1 MNRQPLSNFSL
12 CRDNLRISFIALIYA
27 VLGIVNTSA
36 HWRVYWQMSHTMQL
50 IGYIAGIILM
60 TAGTI
65 YALIFLFMGVVE
77 SINRSKL
84 STLLPQM
91 GGVFLD
97 LLFLMLN
104 IPVLNTMSGILFD
117 GDTGSSFNLGLP
129 VTLAV
134 IAICNLAANVWLLRK
149 VKDTGFEIGGKYSP
163 YVLFRDEDAKSKSN
177 SVAPQPVKKRVA
189 FCPHCGS
196 PVKEGDQF
204 CGTCGKELPK
214 EAE

>member
-1 MNRQPLSNFSL
+1 MNKQPLSNFSL
-12 CRDNLRISFIALIYA
+12 CRDNLRISFIALVYA
-27 VLGIVNTSA
+27 VLGIVNASA
-36 HWRVYWQMSHTMQL
+36 HWHVYWQMSHTLQL
-50 IGYIAGIILM
+50 IGYIVGIILL
-60 TAGTI
+60 AGGAI

-104 IPVLNTMSGILFD
+104 IPVLNAMSGILFD
-117 GDTGSSFNLGLP
+117 GSMGSRFNLGLP
-129 VTLAV
+129 ITLAV
-134 IAICNLAANVWLLRK
+134 IAIANLAGNIWLLQK

-163 YVLFRDEDAKSKSN
+163 YELFKDETPKPASP
-177 SVAPQPVKKRVA
+177 AAAPVKKRVA

-196 PVKEGDQF
+196 PVKESDQF
-204 CGTCGKELPK
+204 CGTCGQKLPK

>member
-1 MNRQPLSNFSL
+1 MKDRQLSNFAL
-12 CRDNLRISFIALIYA
+12 CRDNLRISFIALVYA

-36 HWRVYWQMSHTMQL
+36 HWYVYWQMSHTLQL
-50 IGYIAGIILM
+50 IGYIVGIILL
-60 TAGTI
+60 AGGAI

-91 GGVFLD
+91 AGVFLD

-134 IAICNLAANVWLLRK
+134 IALCNLAVNAWLLHK

-163 YVLFRDEDAKSKSN
+163 YELFKDETAKAA
-177 SVAPQPVKKRVA
+177 APAAAPVKKIVA

-196 PVKEGDQF
+196 PVKPGDQF